1 MYIYFVLECMY
12 NERPISNR
20 FVCTFTC
27 RTKAWNGPNQFIQ
40 ASDLNILVGKAY
52 YFSAYVKVLNSV
64 ANQPGQKLQ
73 IVLRYTLQGMYD
85 VAILR
90 ERAFLSQKQFLS
102 IERVARL
109 NTDVESGRW
118 GENSPQILLTNV

>member
-1 MYIYFVLECMY
+1 MY
-12 NERPISNR
+12 NERPISHR
-20 FVCTFTC
+20 FVCAFTC

-118 GENSPQILLTNV
+118 GDNSPPPS